1 MALLPSVVSTA
12 LVPMVSAVP
21 PTSSISTPTITYNQ
35 LMNSLGTY
43 DYGAE
48 FFYLSANSYK
58 QIGQPFFYTHFDASG
73 NQISTYLPFAIDPY
87 QSRSSIYYETRPDE
101 IIFDGFSSLT
111 FVLYAQELVYFK
123 MFALVEYMGGDLEQY
138 GDNNFEVLENAEGV
152 KIFDDYCNYLID
164 QE

>member
-1 MALLPSVVSTA
+1 MALLPSVVTTA

-43 DYGAE
+43 NYGSE

-58 QIGQPFFYTHFDASG
+58 QIGQPFFYTHFDAAG

-111 FVLYAQELVYFK
+111 FTLYAQELVYFK
-123 MFALVEYMGGDLEQY
+123 MFSLVEYVGGDLEQY
-138 GDNNFEVLENAEGV
+138 GDNNFETLENAEGV

>member
-1 MALLPSVVSTA
+1 MALLPSVTSTA

-43 DYGAE
+43 NYGSE

-58 QIGQPFFYTHFDASG
+58 QIGQPFFYTHFDAAG
-73 NQISTYLPFAIDPY
+73 NQMSTYLPFAIDPY
-87 QSRSSIYYETRPDE
+87 QDQSSIYYETRPDE
-101 IIFDGFSSLT
+101 IIFDGFASLT

-123 MFALVEYMGGDLEQY
+123 MFAIVEYVGGDLEQF
-138 GDNNFEVLENAEGV
+138 GENNFETLEKAEGV
-152 KIFDDYCNYLID
+152 KIFEDYCNYLID

>member
-1 MALLPSVVSTA
+1 MALLPSVTSTA
-12 LVPMVSAVP
+12 LVPMVSSVP
-21 PTSSISTPTITYNQ
+21 PSSSIGTPTITYNQ

-43 DYGAE
+43 NYGSE

-58 QIGQPFFYTHFDASG
+58 QIGQPFFYTHFDAAG

-101 IIFDGFSSLT
+101 IIFDGFASLT
-111 FVLYAQELVYFK
+111 FVLYARELVYFK

-138 GDNNFEVLENAEGV
+138 GDNNFETLENAEGV